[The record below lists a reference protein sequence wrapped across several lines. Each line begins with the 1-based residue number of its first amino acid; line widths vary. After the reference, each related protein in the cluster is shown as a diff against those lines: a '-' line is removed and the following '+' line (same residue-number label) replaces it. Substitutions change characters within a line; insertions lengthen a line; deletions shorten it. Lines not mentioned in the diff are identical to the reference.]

1 MKLIPRNHCPVSLA
15 LLVLAATFLFTT
27 ASTFSAEP
35 ALIPAQSATT
45 NWLVAQTEFQKAG
58 VLLGG
63 KKFEAAEKS
72 LHAAALQLPPPYAD
86 MAKGFAERAGNLSGE
101 KNTTARLEAA
111 AHLCA
116 DLQSYVA
123 ALKLKPKKKT
133 DDDESAIP
141 PWYLLESGNIKA
153 ALAEYKRKLAH
164 ELVPLYQDYYKK
176 QIKMLQERGTN
187 LTNATAAL
195 ELVREHYLSGLE
207 EKFDAFGALRELNR
221 ILPYAKTPIDG
232 ASVYQE
238 IIKSLHALNDEAG
251 ANVWED
257 KLLADFP
264 SQSEAGAEVYYDRS
278 LRAYHD
284 RKDYDTALKLM
295 RQLCQRWPESHLW
308 GDAQYSVGLILQD
321 QKKYDEAIA
330 EFSVIFP
337 SKVNDR
343 LLEAG
348 STEDCKN
355 YRFKTALRISECYE
369 SKNDLPRALEF
380 AKMANERY
388 AFYSFCK
395 FCVDQA
401 KLGAD
406 KRVAE
411 LTEKI
416 KTTK

>member
-1 MKLIPRNHCPVSLA
+1 MA
-15 LLVLAATFLFTT
+15 
-27 ASTFSAEP
+27 
-35 ALIPAQSATT
+35 
-45 NWLVAQTEFQKAG
+45 NWLVAQNEFQKAG

-72 LHAAALQLPPPYAD
+72 LRAAASQLPPPYAD

-101 KNTTARLEAA
+101 KNAPARLEAA

-116 DLQSYVA
+116 ELQSYVA

-133 DDDESAIP
+133 DDDESAVP
-141 PWYLLESGNIKA
+141 PWYLLESGDRKG
-153 ALAEYKRKLAH
+153 ALAEYKRKLAR
-164 ELVPLYQDYYKK
+164 EYVELYQDYYRK
-176 QIKMLQERGTN
+176 QIQLLQERATN
-187 LTNATAAL
+187 LTSVTAGL

-207 EKFDAFGALRELNR
+207 EKVDPFGALRELNR
-221 ILPYAKTPIDG
+221 ILPYVKTPSDG
-232 ASVYQE
+232 VRVYQE
-238 IIKSLHALNDEAG
+238 IIRSLHVLNDGPG

-257 KLLADFP
+257 KLLTDFP
-264 SQSEAGAEVYYDRS
+264 SQSEAGAEVYYARS
-278 LRAYHD
+278 LRAYRE
-284 RKDYDTALKLM
+284 RKDYDTALNLM
-295 RQLCQRWPESHLW
+295 RQICKRWPESNLW

-330 EFSVIFP
+330 EFSIIFP

-343 LLEAG
+343 LLEEG
-348 STEDCKN
+348 GTEDGKN

-388 AFYSFCK
+388 AFYSYCQM
-395 FCVDQA
+395 CMDQA

-406 KRVAE
+406 KRVAA
-411 LTEKI
+411 LNEKI
-416 KTTK
+416 KTAK